1 MNTPRCFACALAL
14 ALAAICL
21 TGCPSSQPGGGGTGG
36 TGGGTSGGG
45 ASSSAEKPSFTL
57 AWSEYPSWSVF
68 GVADKEQLIDG
79 DEGELGPV
87 EEKWGVDI
95 VLKEASYDSCLNFY
109 AGNNVDAVCITNMD
123 VLNPALSR
131 KSVAILPTS
140 TSNGADA
147 CIVVGIDDIQA
158 LRDHQVYGLEN
169 TVSQY
174 CFARNLELQGEREED
189 HQFTNMDPAA
199 ASVAMI
205 NGSPDH
211 RAIVVWNPFVLQTLK
226 EVPEARVLFDSS
238 TIPGEIIDMV
248 VVSEESLN
256 KPGGKDFAAAVIDVY
271 YRMNASLADPA
282 DGDRLLVALGEEFSS
297 LGLEDMKKAVVQ
309 TKFYADADAGLAL
322 FTGEEL
328 PEVMTTVVDF
338 CVDHKIVTETPTLSY
353 GASGAGHL
361 RFDPSFME
369 EVRGKSE

>member
-1 MNTPRCFACALAL
+1 MHTRCFACALAL
-14 ALAAICL
+14 ALAAL
-21 TGCPSSQPGGGGTGG
+21 AFTGCPSSQPGGGGTGG
-36 TGGGTSGGG
+36 TNNSGGA
-45 ASSSAEKPSFTL
+45 ASADTPSFSL
-57 AWSEYPSWSVF
+57 AWSEYPSWSIF
-68 GVADKEQLIDG
+68 GVAHNERLIDG
-79 DEGELGPV
+79 DEGKLGPI

-131 KSVAILPTS
+131 KSVAVLPTS

-147 CIVVGIDDIQA
+147 CIVVGIDDIRA

-174 CFARNLELQGEREED
+174 CFARNLELLGEKEED
-189 HQFTNMDPAA
+189 HKFTNMDPAA

-205 NGSPDH
+205 GGSEDH
-211 RAIVVWNPFVLQTLK
+211 RAIMVWNPFVLQTLK
-226 EVPEARVLFDSS
+226 EVPDARVLFDSS
-238 TIPGEIIDMV
+238 TIPGEIVDMV
-248 VVSEESLN
+248 VVSEESLA
-256 KPGGKDFAAAVIDVY
+256 KPGGKAFAAAVIDVFY
-271 YRMNASLADPA
+271 QMNEQLADPQE
-282 DGDRLLVALGEEFSS
+282 GDRTLVALGEEFSS
-297 LGLEDMKKAVVQ
+297 LGLEDMKTAVVQ

-328 PEVMTTVVDF
+328 PEVMATVVEF
-338 CVDHKIVTETPTLSY
+338 CVEHKIVTEAPKVDY
-353 GASGAGHL
+353 GTSGTGQL